1 MIITPLEIEGAWVA
15 ESPLWE
21 DERGWFRE
29 WFKMSDIEKIIDR
42 KFDLEQANV
51 SSSRIKTV
59 RGIHYSLAKK
69 GQAKWITC
77 ISGLI
82 RDIVVD
88 IRPNSV
94 TFGKWVAIDL
104 SGNSGKS
111 VFYEE
116 GLGHGFIS
124 LEENSKIVYLETSAY
139 SPEHEY
145 GINPFDNALNID
157 WKIPAKE
164 CIVSGKDQK
173 APGLYERLRQG
184 QLPEQ
189 IISGIKNERK

>member
-1 MIITPLEIEGAWVA
+1 MVITPLEIEGAWIA
-15 ESPLWE
+15 ESPIWK

-29 WFKMSDIEKIIDR
+29 WFKTSEIEKITDR

-51 SSSRIKTV
+51 SSSRINTV
-59 RGIHYSLAKK
+59 RGIHYSLAPK

-82 RDIVVD
+82 RDVVVD
-88 IRPNSV
+88 IRPNSA
-94 TFGKWVAIDL
+94 TFGKWLAVDL
-104 SGNSGKS
+104 TGNSGRS

-124 LEENSKIVYLETSAY
+124 LEENSTLAYLETSAY
-139 SPEHEY
+139 SPKHEY
-145 GINPFDNALNID
+145 SINPFDDTLNID
-157 WKIPAKE
+157 WEIPANK
-164 CIVSGKDQK
+164 CIVSQRDRE

-184 QLPEQ
+184 VLPQ
-189 IISGIKNERK
+189 ITINGIENERK

>member
-51 SSSRIKTV
+51 SSSRINTV
-59 RGIHYSLAKK
+59 RGIHYSLAAK

-77 ISGLI
+77 ISGSI

-88 IRPNSV
+88 IRPKSE
-94 TFGKWVAIDL
+94 TFGKWIAINL

-124 LEENSKIVYLETSAY
+124 LEENSTITYLETSAY
-139 SPEHEY
+139 SPKDEY
-145 GINPFDNALNID
+145 CINPFDNKLNID
-157 WKIPAKE
+157 WKIPANE
-164 CIVSGKDQK
+164 CILSAKDQK
-173 APGLYERLRQG
+173 APGLNERLRQG
-184 QLPEQ
+184 KLPEKF
-189 IISGIKNERK
+189 INEIKA